1 MQQIEIHACSIKDI
15 LDRTD
20 LPEEYAAEIQA
31 EGLPCPA
38 PDRDLYA
45 ALESSGAYHC
55 IGAYLDG
62 RIVGFVGVVI
72 NTFPHYG
79 RKGACT
85 ESFFVSKSYRHTR
98 AGKLLLQAAEVL
110 ATDQGAMCLM
120 VSSTSGS
127 ALERVMSRTAGYRHS
142 NTVYMRV
149 L

>member
-1 MQQIEIHACSIKDI
+1 MHPIDIHPCSINDV
-15 LDRTD
+15 LGREN
-20 LPEEYAAEIQA
+20 LLEEYAAEIRA
-31 EGLPCPA
+31 EGLPNPA
-38 PDRDLYA
+38 PDRVLNTT
-45 ALESSGAYHC
+45 LESIGAYHC

-62 RIVGFVGVVI
+62 RMVGFVGVVV

-85 ESFFVSKSYRHTR
+85 ESFFVSKSHRHTR
-98 AGKLLLQAAEVL
+98 AGKLLLLAAERL
-110 ATDQGAMCLM
+110 AADLGAMCLM
-120 VSSTSGS
+120 VSSASGS